1 MARYNTLLFWTPSPQ
16 GSFLRDAFL
25 KIGFLF
31 SAGFAILFVIFSPV
45 FSIANDAQP
54 LQKVRLQLKW
64 RHQFQFAGY
73 YAAVEKGYFR
83 DAGLE
88 VELIEGRP
96 GITPFAE
103 LLSGKV
109 EFAIESPAIITKSQ
123 HGIPIVAIAAI
134 FQHSPTIILTRAD
147 SGLTSPKSLVGK
159 RIKITP
165 ETDPESITM
174 LNRQGVALGSIN
186 VFPHDW
192 DLRSLIEG
200 QVDGQ
205 TAYITNEPY
214 LMRKAGVEPAII
226 QPSDYGIDFYGDC
239 IITLAHEVR
248 THHDRVKAFRRAVQ
262 QGWIYAMA
270 NPEEIAALI
279 LDKYSKEKSFEHL
292 LFEAEAMAAL
302 IRPEL
307 VEIGH
312 MSRERWKHIADVFL
326 QLGMMDGDFD
336 LSGFLYGDLRDRIE
350 REELQK
356 SRNVLFLWIGIA
368 GVSLF
373 LWLSLVFFNRRLAK
387 EVEKRTESLA
397 TSENNFRAFF
407 EMASVGVG
415 QVEVSTGRFV
425 RVNKK
430 YCDIL
435 GYTAE
440 ELQRLSYTDITHPDD
455 VGRQETNLARLKSG
469 EIAEFT
475 MEKRYFRKNKELV
488 WGLLTVSP
496 LWSENQTP
504 THFLVVLRDIT
515 VRKSAEE
522 HLVFASK
529 VFDNSI
535 EGIVVTDAA
544 GKILQVNSAF
554 TIITGYSAEE
564 AIGKNPRIL
573 KSDKHPAEF
582 YRDMWEKITGEGKW
596 AGEIWNRRKNGEAYP
611 EWLTISAVRNQGG
624 KITNFVSLFHDIS
637 ENFQQKEAL
646 KYQAQHDAL
655 TGLPNRVLMADR
667 LETALAKLSRSNY
680 KLALLYFDLDNFKY
694 VNDAFG
700 HTAGDDLLIE
710 LARRLSVVIRSGDTL
725 ARLGGDEF
733 LILLTDVDSI
743 NTVSYVAAR
752 IIESLGKPF
761 HHRDVEFVVS
771 ASIGIT
777 FAPDD
782 GVDAV
787 TLVKNA
793 DIAMYRAK
801 GLGKNTYTFFT
812 AELDRQS
819 HNRIAMESKLRKAI
833 ENYEFQLYYQPLVDS
848 TDGRIVGAEAL
859 IRWHSEGSVIA
870 PWQFIP
876 IAEESGLIISLGEWI
891 IIEAAKQ
898 AKRWHDAGF
907 DIAISINISSRQF
920 RGQDLVALLRN
931 MYQFVGLVPGQLY
944 FEVTE
949 SMLIG
954 DFKHTQKTM
963 GDLRE
968 LGMRFYLDDFGT
980 GYSSLS
986 YLQKLPIDGLK
997 IDKSFINDIVENT
1010 ESRAIAAAVVSLA
1023 KTLNLAIVAE
1033 GVETND
1039 QRRVLTEISEM
1050 LIQGYLVSRPVPAAE
1065 FEALLRRGNFP
1076 WE

>member
-1 MARYNTLLFWTPSPQ
+1 MERYNKLLVSIARTR
-16 GSFLRDAFL
+16 GYLLAGRFLR
-25 KIGFLF
+25 IGVLF
-31 SAGFAILFVIFSPV
+31 SAGFAILLTLFSPV
-45 FSIANDAQP
+45 FSGAEADRP

-88 VELIEGRP
+88 VDLIEGKP
-96 GITPFAE
+96 GITPFSE
-103 LLSGKV
+103 LLSGNV

-123 HGIPIVAIAAI
+123 HGIPIVVVAAI

-165 ETDPESITM
+165 ETDPESMTM
-174 LNRQGVALGSIN
+174 LSREGVALESITAI
-186 VFPHDW
+186 PHDW
-192 DLRSLIEG
+192 DITSLIERN
-200 QVDGQ
+200 VDGQ

-214 LMRKAGVEPAII
+214 LMKKAGVEPAFI

-239 IITLAHEVR
+239 IITLHHEVR

-262 QGWIYAMA
+262 QGWVYAMA
-270 NPEEIAALI
+270 HPEEIASLI
-279 LDKYSKEKSFEHL
+279 IDKYSKDKSLEHL
-292 LFEAEAMAAL
+292 LFEAEAMSSL

-307 VEIGH
+307 VEIGY
-312 MSRERWKHIADVFL
+312 MSRERWKHIADIFV
-326 QLGMMDGDFD
+326 QLGMMDADYD

-350 REELQK
+350 REKLRE
-356 SRNVLFLWIGIA
+356 SRNILFILIIIV
-368 GVSLF
+368 GVSLL
-373 LWLSLVFFNRRLAK
+373 LWVSLIFFNRRLAK
-387 EVEKRTESLA
+387 EVEKRTESLVK
-397 TSENNFRAFF
+397 SENNFRAFF
-407 EMASVGVG
+407 EMASVGVA
-415 QVEVSTGRFV
+415 QVDVITERFV
-425 RVNKK
+425 RANKK
-430 YCDIL
+430 YCEIL
-435 GYTAE
+435 GYSHE
-440 ELQRLSYTDITHPDD
+440 ELQKLSYIDITHPDD
-455 VGRQETNLARLKSG
+455 LEMQKESLSRLKSG
-469 EIAEFT
+469 ELAECT
-475 MEKRYFRKNKELV
+475 IEKRYFRKNKELV

-496 LWSENQTP
+496 LWTENQTP
-504 THFLVVLRDIT
+504 AHFLVVLRDIT
-515 VRKSAEE
+515 ARKIAEE

-529 VFDNSI
+529 VFDYSI
-535 EGIVVTDAA
+535 EGIVVTDAD
-544 GKILQVNSAF
+544 GIILQVNAAF
-554 TIITGYSAEE
+554 TAITGYSAEE
-564 AIGKNPRIL
+564 AIGENPRIL
-573 KSDKHPAEF
+573 KSDKHSPEF
-582 YRDMWEKITGEGKW
+582 YSDMWEKITGEGQW

-611 EWLTISAVRNQGG
+611 EWLTISAVKNQGG
-624 KITNFVSLFHDIS
+624 RITNFVSIFHDIS

-646 KYQAQHDAL
+646 KHQAQHDAL
-655 TGLPNRVLMADR
+655 TGLPNRVLMGDR
-667 LETALAKLSRSNY
+667 LEMALAKLPRSTF

-710 LARRLSVVIRSGDTL
+710 LARRLSTVIRSGDTL

-733 LILLTDVDSI
+733 LILLTDVDTI
-743 NTVSYVAAR
+743 NTVSHVAAR

-777 FAPDD
+777 LAPDD
-782 GVDAV
+782 GIDAV

-793 DIAMYRAK
+793 DTAMYRAK
-801 GLGKNTYTFFT
+801 KFGKNTYTYFT
-812 AELDRQS
+812 TKLDLQS

-833 ENYEFQLYYQPLVDS
+833 ENNEFQLYYQPLVNS
-848 TDGRIVGAEAL
+848 ADGKIVGAEAL
-859 IRWHSEGSVIA
+859 IRWHSDGSVI
-870 PWQFIP
+870 PPLQFIP
-876 IAEESGLIISLGEWI
+876 LAEESGLIISLGEWI
-891 IIEAAKQ
+891 IIDAAKQ
-898 AKRWHDAGF
+898 AKLWHDAGF
-907 DIAISINISSRQF
+907 DLAISINISSRQF
-920 RGQDLVALLRN
+920 RGQDLLALLRN
-931 MYQFVGLVPGQLY
+931 MYQVIGLIPGQLY

-954 DFKHTQKTM
+954 DFEHTQKIM

-968 LGMRFYLDDFGT
+968 LGMKFYLDDFGT

-986 YLQKLPIDGLK
+986 YLKKLPIDGLK

-1010 ESRAIAAAVVSLA
+1010 ESRAIATAVVSLA

-1050 LIQGYLVSRPVPAAE
+1050 LIQGYLVSRPVPAE
-1065 FEALLRRGNFP
+1065 DFEVLLRRGNIN
-1076 WE
+1076 WH